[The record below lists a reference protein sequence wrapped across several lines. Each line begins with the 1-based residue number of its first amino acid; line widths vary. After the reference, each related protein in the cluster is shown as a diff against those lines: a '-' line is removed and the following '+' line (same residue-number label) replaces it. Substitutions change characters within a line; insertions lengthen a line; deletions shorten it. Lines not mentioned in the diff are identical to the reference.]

1 MRVKRRNDPDVRA
14 FWTRHVALWMRSPFS
29 QREYCECNGISRSL
43 MSKWWIWLR
52 EDRAREERI
61 KIGRYR
67 GRSRRSTMTNETSHR
82 TNEGTNLSPAAL
94 VKNKAD
100 RPVVRRRRFT
110 QDEKRHFLDLANQ
123 PGASISDV
131 AQRYDLALSLL
142 FRWRKELGEGAQP
155 FAGFGPYLSLKLV
168 AECGDDLSAWP
179 SAKHFTSWLGL
190 APNNKISGGKVLS
203 ARTKRSGSRA
213 AALLRLA
220 AVTVGR
226 TDTALGAFY
235 RRLSARI
242 GKAKAV
248 TATARKIAVLF
259 YNAVHHGMEYIDP
272 GASFYESRYRKR
284 VVDNLHRRAKAFGFV
299 LQPLEPGPPTP
310 GGAVS

>member
-29 QREYCECNGISRSL
+29 QREYCERNGISRSL

-61 KIGRYR
+61 KIGRCR
-67 GRSRRSTMTNETSHR
+67 GRSRRSTMTHETSHR

-155 FAGFGPYLSLKLV
+155 FAGFTPV
-168 AECGDDLSAWP
+168 DVVDEAP
-179 SAKHFTSWLGL
+179 SAVPVDDTFEFASASRPPTR
-190 APNNKISGGKVLS
+190 PDGGMEIALKDG
-203 ARTKRSGSRA
+203 KRVRVEAGA
-213 AALLRLA
+213 DPD
-220 AVTVGR
+220 AV
-226 TDTALGAFY
+226 
-235 RRLSARI
+235 RRLI
-242 GKAKAV
+242 M
-248 TATARKIAVLF
+248 LL
-259 YNAVHHGMEYIDP
+259 
-272 GASFYESRYRKR
+272 ES
-284 VVDNLHRRAKAFGFV
+284 
-299 LQPLEPGPPTP
+299 T
-310 GGAVS
+310 SS